1 MITTVWWQLF
11 VVWSERNATVHGNT
25 HATRQE
31 ALCRKITREIHQ
43 WFYRK
48 DQLLQSDR
56 IDILEAK
63 FGPTIDTANT
73 QIAKDPP
80 HVSLNWLCMYNPIL
94 HDGIKL
100 ATATALQGVR
110 QMSTYFPTVRQA
122 SNKRPPKPRYSG
134 KHHTRFDSH
143 NRVRRKTQSTARG
156 TQSILPFQPQ
166 PNLPRH
172 KHPSRPSAPGVTE
185 PGSHLQNPPHRQ
197 NDEPAQTCTT
207 HIV

>member
-1 MITTVWWQLF
+1 VASRLYHILGWRQLFNGRWSCKWAYLQDQYLREIGNKDLKYTGTSWLTAMITKFWRQFF

-25 HATRQE
+25 QATRQE
-31 ALCRKITREIHQ
+31 ALCRKITREIHH

-63 FGPTIDTANT
+63 FGPTIDTADT
-73 QIAKDPP
+73 QTAKDPP
-80 HVSLNWLCMYNPIL
+80 HVSLNWLRMYNPIL

-122 SNKRPPKPRYSG
+122 SNKRPPKPHYFC

-143 NRVRRKTQSTARG
+143 DMVRRKTQSTARG
-156 TQSILPFQPQ
+156 T
-166 PNLPRH
+166 
-172 KHPSRPSAPGVTE
+172 
-185 PGSHLQNPPHRQ
+185 
-197 NDEPAQTCTT
+197 
-207 HIV
+207 